1 MHVGSFEPTVMFF
14 RMTNLPVT
22 FQAIIDEILRD
33 LINEGKVTAFVD
45 DILVGIEIK
54 EGHDEIIEEIVRKL
68 EKNDLYIKPEK
79 CTWKDWIPGGCYRT
93 KWDRNGRGK
102 SR

>member
-14 RMTNLPVT
+14 RMTNLLVT

-45 DILVGIEIK
+45 DILVGIEIEK
-54 EGHDEIIEEIVRKL
+54 GHDEIIEEIVRKL

-93 KWDRNGRGK
+93 KWDRNGRGE

>member
-14 RMTNLPVT
+14 RMTNLLVT

-45 DILVGIEIK
+45 DILVGIEIE

-93 KWDRNGRGK
+93 KWDRNGRGE